1 MNFYKHHL
9 GDYDSATMHLTWN
22 EDMAYTRLL
31 RVYYRAEKPIP
42 SDMKSAWRLVRAT
55 SKQERD
61 AVESVLRE
69 FFELREDGWHQA
81 RADEEICLANERAEK
96 NRAVGKLGGR
106 PRKNDNHKET
116 QTVSETKP
124 TENPDGFKTKP
135 TENPSQTPDSRLQTK
150 TPGTN
155 HSLQDS
161 TVVGADNPP
170 RNVETTRAGEI
181 AFLVRQHGVSAT
193 PGNPHV
199 QAWANGFGAT
209 DDELREA
216 IARAREQKPE
226 SEKIPV
232 KYLDA
237 ILRNMRAERQSPLG
251 QAPPRPTKA
260 TVAAINARSIF
271 KPEDS
276 HERTIDSTAS
286 RISDHPSQVG

>member
-1 MNFYKHHL
+1 MRARNLKPSFFTNDVL
-9 GDYDSATMHLTWN
+9 AEIPAVG
-22 EDMAYTRLL
+22 RLL
-31 RVYYRAEKPIP
+31 FAGL
-42 SDMKSAWRLVRAT
+42 W
-55 SKQERD
+55 
-61 AVESVLRE
+61 
-69 FFELREDGWHQA
+69 
-81 RADEEICLANERAEK
+81 CLADRAGRLED
-96 NRAVGKLGGR
+96 R
-106 PRKNDNHKET
+106 PRKIKVEALPYDDCDVDNLLTELAKRGFIIRYEANGINYIQVVNFEKHQNPHVKESPSKIPAPDEHGASTVQVRCDT
-116 QTVSETKP
+116 QPKP
-124 TENPDGFKTKP
+124 ERARLIPESPFLNPDSGIH
-135 TENPSQTPDSRLQTK
+135 R
-150 TPGTN
+150 GTN

-161 TVVGADNPP
+161 TVVGADNAP
-170 RNVETTRAGEI
+170 RTVETTRAGEI

-276 HERTIDSTAS
+276 HERTIDSTAE
-286 RISDHPSQVG
+286 RVSDPPSQVG